1 MSEKKVVGRRIAIAL
16 GITCIILAVG
26 LIGAFALLKQT
37 STTDSSPNSQNSL
50 QGWTEGNSYFNLT
63 GGQDVNFTISTAGFS
78 SVTITIDAWSS
89 TPVSGG
95 TLGAGHGFQVFIGF
109 ITANTTV
116 DYQVYDVQ
124 SYAYNPPPPPTPVGF
139 IWPPWSYFS
148 GYLHWPASFRQT
160 YEVTFSKIMVWIWNN
175 CTLLSTSTPVWG
187 NVYSYLTA

>member
-16 GITCIILAVG
+16 GIICIILAVG
-26 LIGAFALLKQT
+26 LIGAFALLTQK
-37 STTDSSPNSQNSL
+37 TDNGSQNSQNNL
-50 QGWTEGNSYFNLT
+50 QGWTEGNFYFNLT
-63 GGQDVNFTISTAGFS
+63 SGQDINFTIPTAGYG
-78 SVTITIDAWSS
+78 SVTITIDAWSLA
-89 TPVSGG
+89 PLSGG
-95 TLGAGHGFQVFIGF
+95 TLGIGHGFQVFIGF

-116 DYQVYDVQ
+116 DYQVYDNE
-124 SYAYNPPPPPTPVGF
+124 SYALNPPLPATPVGF

-175 CTLLSTSTPVWG
+175 CTQLSPSTPVWG